1 MLLFVRKKKV
11 DELDVTINVPISR
24 KSKGSEMLGY
34 PRRCNYLCANGGAVN
49 IMGYPKNCS
58 AGFGPQCNKKCDCGR
73 GQKRKSAFRKTCLPL
88 KG

>member
-11 DELDVTINVPISR
+11 DELDVTISVPISR

-34 PRRCNYLCANGGAVN
+34 PKRCNYLCANGGAVN

>member
-11 DELDVTINVPISR
+11 DELDVTISVPISR

-34 PRRCNYLCANGGAVN
+34 PKRCNYLCANGGAVN

-88 KG
+88 KD

>member
-1 MLLFVRKKKV
+1 MTDK
-11 DELDVTINVPISR
+11 LDVIKGIPIGCKLGR
-24 KSKGSEMLGY
+24 TKMLGY
-34 PRRCNYLCANGGAVN
+34 PKRCNYLCANGGAVN